1 MDKING
7 RINPPYTAAQQVN
20 RIGKAI
26 YKNLDGAFK
35 FVKSSNT
42 CDIYTT
48 VLYEVPGSNDV
59 QEMTL
64 DINLTTYQNKVRV
77 NIIEMT
83 DMERTVGFDVYRPED
98 LDNTQLSV
106 GRIINRIRKRIIAAF
121 NQYNFLF

>member
-1 MDKING
+1 MNSS
-7 RINPPYTAAQQVN
+7 YTAAQQVN

-35 FVKSSNT
+35 FVKSSNS

-48 VLYEVPGSNDV
+48 VLYETPGSNEV
-59 QEMTL
+59 EEMTL

-83 DMERTVGFDVYRPED
+83 DNERTIGFDVYRPED
-98 LDNTQLSV
+98 LDDTQLSV
-106 GRIINRIRKRIIAAF
+106 TRIINRVRKQITSAF
-121 NQYNFLF
+121 KQYNFLF

>member
-1 MDKING
+1 MK
-7 RINPPYTAAQQVN
+7 YTAAQQVN

-35 FVKSSNT
+35 FVKSSNS

-48 VLYEVPGSNDV
+48 VLYEIPGSNDV

-77 NIIEMT
+77 NIIEM
-83 DMERTVGFDVYRPED
+83 DKYERTIGFDLYRPED
-98 LDNTQLSV
+98 LDDSQSSV
-106 GRIINRIRKRIIAAF
+106 VRILNRVKRRITKAF
-121 NQYNFLF
+121 ENYNFLF